1 MSRRTKLWAAA
12 CVLALA
18 GPAFSQEPGAD
29 TVVATVNGT
38 DITLGH
44 MIALREALPAQY
56 LSLDDKTL
64 FDGILEQLIQQT
76 ALAQQVPEPLSRR
89 NALSLDNQ
97 RLAFLSNEALNT
109 IADAAVTDEALQ
121 ALYDERYG
129 AVDPRTEYHAAH
141 ILVAT
146 EDEAKA
152 IRAELDGGEDFAT
165 LAAEKS
171 TGPSG
176 PNGGDLGWFGLGMMV
191 KPFEDA
197 VLLLQPG
204 ELSDPVQTQFGW
216 HVIKL
221 METRAATAPTLEET
235 RDELAGELQQKAV
248 ESEVTALTEAAAIT
262 RNVEGI
268 DPAVLKNTTLIDN

>member
-1 MSRRTKLWAAA
+1 MANPKLG
-12 CVLALA
+12 VKLR
-18 GPAFSQEPGAD
+18 
-29 TVVATVNGT
+29 
-38 DITLGH
+38 
-44 MIALREALPAQY
+44 ALRRQH
-56 LSLDDKTL
+56 KMT
-64 FDGILEQLIQQT
+64 QVN
-76 ALAQQVPEPLSRR
+76 LAERMDIPSGELKRR
-89 NALSLDNQ
+89 VVKLGV
-97 RLAFLSNEALNT
+97 E
-109 IADAAVTDEALQ
+109 
-121 ALYDERYG
+121 
-129 AVDPRTEYHAAH
+129 
-141 ILVAT
+141 
-146 EDEAKA
+146 A
-152 IRAELDGGEDFAT
+152 IRAELDGGADFAT

-204 ELSDPVQTQFGW
+204 QLSDPVQTQFGW